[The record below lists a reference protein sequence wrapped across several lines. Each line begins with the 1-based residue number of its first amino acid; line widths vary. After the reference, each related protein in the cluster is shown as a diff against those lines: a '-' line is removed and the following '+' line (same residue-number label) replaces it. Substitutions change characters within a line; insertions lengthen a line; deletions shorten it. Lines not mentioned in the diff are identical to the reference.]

1 MLNKTFHNKPTIKT
15 ELQEKVLQFGTGVL
29 LRGLCD
35 YIIDKANKK
44 GIFNGSVVV
53 VKTTGADVSEFTNQD
68 NLYTICV
75 RGIENGKTIEEEVVV
90 ESISRVL
97 STKTHWE
104 EVLKTAEN
112 ADIQIVVSKDGTGIA
127 RLRLNEP
134 RVKVVYTP
142 PPPL

>member
-75 RGIENGKTIEEEVVV
+75 RGIENGKTIEEDVVV

-97 STKTHWE
+97 STKPHWE
-104 EVLKTAEN
+104 EVL
-112 ADIQIVVSKDGTGIA
+112 
-127 RLRLNEP
+127 
-134 RVKVVYTP
+134 
-142 PPPL
+142 